1 MWRRAADEDAETR
14 PPLTAEDASE
24 TKLDYFKLLVFA
36 SSFRNRPAP
45 GFVSDFRGFG
55 CSVSLVH
62 FLFYFEG
69 FSFVLCADWT
79 CLFSAAP
86 ISLHDYRRYIKQTAV
101 MGCLFQIQQ
110 LSASLRSELLTS
122 IISAS
127 GGFRQTGADR
137 DTKAEAE
144 PWGGWFFFI
153 FSGRFWWKG
162 GKENIKPCLN
172 QMK

>member
-1 MWRRAADEDAETR
+1 M
-14 PPLTAEDASE
+14 
-24 TKLDYFKLLVFA
+24 
-36 SSFRNRPAP
+36 
-45 GFVSDFRGFG
+45 
-55 CSVSLVH
+55 
-62 FLFYFEG
+62 
-69 FSFVLCADWT
+69 LCADWT

-86 ISLHDYRRYIKQTAV
+86 ISLHDYRSYIKQTAV

-144 PWGGWFFFI
+144 P
-153 FSGRFWWKG
+153 
-162 GKENIKPCLN
+162 
-172 QMK
+172 